1 MPPVSKPYKASLS
14 KTQGR
19 QSFSIIFRHPARK
32 DPNTGKPG
40 RRVRAGLGTKD
51 ESEANQLVTQMN
63 ELLANPDY
71 WTMAAQTTA
80 RERFDARIVDIFFHD
95 IVPQPTDF
103 MAVREQV
110 MPLPSSETSGY
121 RSALL
126 LGTTGAGKTT
136 LLRQVIGTHPVK
148 ERFPSTSTAKTTV
161 ADTEIIVAEGD
172 YQAVVTFMERD
183 EVRDYLEECI
193 SKAVLTAYQGR
204 SDSDVLRSM
213 LQHVDQRM
221 RFNYVLGNGP
231 VAEDDLDDEDE
242 DEDDFNEEPNVNEA
256 ELVPETPESL
266 DLDRTNDLLI
276 RAVQR
281 ARQIATHQGTELKAE
296 LEATDESD
304 QRVVDELFEEELDRL
319 LRQDEEYHAIADELM
334 DEIELRFSALTLGSP
349 RKTKQGWPISW
360 EFSSPDRNS
369 FIKEILRFSSNQA
382 PLFGTLLT
390 PLVNGIRVKGPFIPA
405 WTEGSKQPI
414 VIVDGEGLGHTPDSS
429 SSLSTNL
436 LRRIDMVDAVVLVD
450 NAAQPMQ
457 AAPVAALRSLVRTGN
472 TKKLLMCFTHF
483 DEVKGDN
490 LPTISAKREHV
501 LASAENVMTRLGE
514 DLGPNAERALRARL
528 AEQCFFLGG
537 IDKVL
542 DVNTKRGK
550 RSIEQIK
557 ALLAAIDRVVE
568 RPEPI
573 EARPVYDRMNLAL
586 AIREA
591 ADQFHE
597 TWLPRLGLK
606 YKSGTNKEHWTRV
619 KALSR
624 RLANGW
630 ADQYDNLRP
639 VSDLHKQLGELI
651 YVTIQEPIR
660 WEGDVP
666 DEDSQQQIYDEF
678 SSALTGRLLE
688 LASRRVWTERSDEW
702 QDAFNQSGKGSTF
715 VRAEIIA
722 EEIYDKAAP
731 VPDLTP
737 SPDRNRFLHE
747 VLALVEETCQELNI
761 TLE

>member
-1 MPPVSKPYKASLS
+1 MPVVPKPYKASLS
-14 KTQGR
+14 KSQGR
-19 QSFSIIFRHPARK
+19 QSYSIIFRHPVRK

-51 ESEANQLVTQMN
+51 ENEANQLVSQMN
-63 ELLANPDY
+63 ELLANSDY
-71 WTMAAQTTA
+71 WTIGAQTTA

-103 MAVREQV
+103 IGVREQAL
-110 MPLPSSETSGY
+110 PIPSSYDSDY

-136 LLRQVIGTHPVK
+136 VLRQIIGTHPVK

-161 ADTEIIVAEGD
+161 ADTEIIVSEGD
-172 YQAVVTFMERD
+172 YQSVVTFMERD
-183 EVRDYLEECI
+183 EVRDYMEECI
-193 SKAVLTAYQGR
+193 SKAVLTAYQGK
-204 SDSDVLRSM
+204 SDPDVLRSM

-231 VAEDDLDDEDE
+231 IAEDDLDDEDE
-242 DEDDFNEEPNVNEA
+242 DEDDFDKELYSGESELAPEA
-256 ELVPETPESL
+256 PEDL
-266 DLDRTNDLLI
+266 DLNRTNDLLI
-276 RAVQR
+276 RAVKR
-281 ARQIATHQGTELKAE
+281 AREIATNQGTKLKAE
-296 LEATDESD
+296 LDATDESD

-360 EFSSPDRNS
+360 EFSSPDRNT
-369 FIKEILRFSSNQA
+369 FIKEILRFSSNHA

-390 PLVNGIRVKGPFIPA
+390 PLVNGIRVKGPFFPA
-405 WTEGSKQPI
+405 WAEYSKQPI

-490 LPTISAKREHV
+490 LPTVSAKRDHV
-501 LASAENVMTRLGE
+501 LASAENVLTRLGE

-542 DVNTKRGK
+542 DAKKKRGK
-550 RSIEQIK
+550 RSIEQMN
-557 ALLAAIDRVVE
+557 ALLDAIDKIVE
-568 RPEPI
+568 RPEPV

-591 ADQFHE
+591 ANQFHE
-597 TWLPRLGLK
+597 AWRPRLGLK

-660 WEGDVP
+660 WERDEP
-666 DEDSQQQIYDEF
+666 NEDSQQQIYDEF
-678 SSALTGRLLE
+678 SSTLTGRLLE

-702 QDAFNQSGKGSTF
+702 QEAFNQSGKGSTF

-747 VLALVEETCQELNI
+747 VLALIEETCRELNI

>member
-1 MPPVSKPYKASLS
+1 MPTVSKPYKASLS

-19 QSFSIIFRHPARK
+19 QSYSIIFRHPVRK

-51 ESEANQLVTQMN
+51 ENEANQLVDQMN
-63 ELLANPDY
+63 ELLANSDY
-71 WTMAAQTTA
+71 WTIGAQETA
-80 RERFDARIVDIFFHD
+80 RGRFDTRIVDIFFHD

-103 MAVREQV
+103 MDVREQV
-110 MPLPSSETSGY
+110 IPIPSSDNSDY

-136 LLRQVIGTHPVK
+136 LLRQIIGTHPVK

-172 YQAVVTFMERD
+172 YQSVVTFMERD

-193 SKAVLTAYQGR
+193 SKAVLTAYQGK
-204 SDSDVLRSM
+204 SDSDVLRSL

-231 VAEDDLDDEDE
+231 ISEDDLDDEDE
-242 DEDDFNEEPNVNEA
+242 DEDDFEEDLNSSEPEIAPEA
-256 ELVPETPESL
+256 PDSL

-276 RAVQR
+276 RAVNR
-281 ARQIATHQGTELKAE
+281 AREIAINQGTRLKAE
-296 LEATDESD
+296 LDATEESD

-319 LRQDEEYHAIADELM
+319 LRQDEEYHAITDELM
-334 DEIELRFSALTLGSP
+334 DEIELRFSALHKGSF
-349 RKTKQGWPISW
+349 RKNKQGWPISW
-360 EFSSPDRNS
+360 EFSSSDRNT
-369 FIKEILRFSSNQA
+369 FIKEILRFSSNYA

-390 PLVNGIRVKGPFIPA
+390 PLVNGIRVKGPFFPLWA
-405 WTEGSKQPI
+405 EDSKQPL

-436 LRRIDMVDAVVLVD
+436 LRRIDMVDAVVFVD

-457 AAPVAALRSLVRTGN
+457 AAPVAALRSIVRTGN

-490 LPTISAKREHV
+490 LPTVSAKREHV

-528 AEQCFFLGG
+528 AEHCFFLGG

-542 DVNTKRGK
+542 DPKKKRGK
-550 RSIEQIK
+550 RSIEQLK
-557 ALLAAIDRVVE
+557 ALLTAIDQIVE
-568 RPEPI
+568 RPEPV

-597 TWLPRLGLK
+597 AWLPRLGLK
-606 YKSGTNKEHWTRV
+606 YKSGINKEHWTRV

-630 ADQYDNLRP
+630 ADQYDNLMP

-660 WEGDVP
+660 WIGDEP

-688 LASRRVWTERSDEW
+688 FASRRVWIERSDEW
-702 QDAFNQSGKGSTF
+702 QEAFNQSGKGSTF
-715 VRAEIIA
+715 TRAEIIA
-722 EEIYDKAAP
+722 EDIYDKAAP

-737 SPDRNRFLHE
+737 SPDRNKFLHE
-747 VLALVEETCQELNI
+747 VLALVEEVCRELNI

>member
-1 MPPVSKPYKASLS
+1 MPEVIKPYKASLS
-14 KTQGR
+14 RTQGR
-19 QSFSIIFRHPARK
+19 QSYSIIFRHPVRK

-51 ESEANQLVTQMN
+51 ETEANQLVNQMT
-63 ELLANPDY
+63 ELLSNSDY
-71 WTMAAQTTA
+71 WTMGAKATA
-80 RERFDARIVDIFFHD
+80 RGRFDARIVDIFFHD
-95 IVPQPTDF
+95 MVPQPTNF
-103 MAVREQV
+103 IEVREQAI
-110 MPLPSSETSGY
+110 PIPSSDDSDY

-136 LLRQVIGTHPVK
+136 VLRQVIGTHPVK

-161 ADTEIIVAEGD
+161 ADTEIIVTEGD
-172 YQAVVTFMERD
+172 YQAVITFMERD

-193 SKAVLTAYQGR
+193 SKAVLTAYQGKP
-204 SDSDVLRSM
+204 DSDVLRTL

-231 VAEDDLDDEDE
+231 ISEDDIDDEDE
-242 DEDDFNEEPNVNEA
+242 DEDDIDEELSSGEP
-256 ELVPETPESL
+256 ELTPEAPESF

-276 RAVQR
+276 RAVNW
-281 ARQIATHQGTELKAE
+281 AREITNNQGAKLKTELDV
-296 LEATDESD
+296 TNESD

-319 LRQDEEYHAIADELM
+319 LRQDEEYHAIADVLM
-334 DEIELRFSALTLGSP
+334 DEIELRFSALTSGSP

-360 EFSSPDRNS
+360 EFSSADRNT
-369 FIKEILRFSSNQA
+369 FIKEILRFSSNHA

-390 PLVNGIRVKGPFIPA
+390 PLVNGIRIKGPFSPA
-405 WTEGSKQPI
+405 WAGDSKQPI

-436 LRRIDMVDAVVLVD
+436 LRRIDMVDAVILVD

-457 AAPVAALRSLVRTGN
+457 AAPVAALRSLIRTGN
-472 TKKLLMCFTHF
+472 IKKLLMCFTHF

-490 LPTISAKREHV
+490 LPTVSAKRDHIF
-501 LASAENVMTRLGE
+501 ASAENVMTRLGE

-537 IDKVL
+537 IDKIL
-542 DVNTKRGK
+542 DEKKKRGK

-557 ALLAAIDRVVE
+557 ALLTAVDQIIK
-568 RPEPI
+568 RPQPVA
-573 EARPVYDRMNLAL
+573 ARPVYDRMNLAL

-591 ADQFHE
+591 ADQFHQA
-597 TWLPRLGLK
+597 WLPRLGLK
-606 YKSGTNKEHWTRV
+606 YKSGTNKEHWTRI

-630 ADQYDNLRP
+630 SDQYDNLMP

-660 WEGDVP
+660 WEGDEP
-666 DEDSQQQIYDEF
+666 DEDSKQQTYDDF
-678 SSALTGRLLE
+678 SSTLTGRLLE
-688 LASRRVWTERSDEW
+688 LATRRVWVERSDEW
-702 QDAFNQSGKGSTF
+702 QEAFNQSGEKSTF
-715 VRAEIIA
+715 VRAKIIVK
-722 EEIYDKAAP
+722 EIYYKAAP

-737 SPDRNRFLHE
+737 SPDRNKFLHE
-747 VLALVEETCQELNI
+747 VLALVEANCKEHNI
-761 TLE
+761 RLE

>member
-1 MPPVSKPYKASLS
+1 MPTVSKPYKASLS

-19 QSFSIIFRHPARK
+19 QSYSIIFRHPVRK

-51 ESEANQLVTQMN
+51 ENEANQLVDQMN
-63 ELLANPDY
+63 ELLANSDY
-71 WTMAAQTTA
+71 WTIGAQETA
-80 RERFDARIVDIFFHD
+80 RGRFDTRIVDIFFHD

-103 MAVREQV
+103 MDVREQV
-110 MPLPSSETSGY
+110 IPIPSSDNSDY

-136 LLRQVIGTHPVK
+136 LLRQIIGTHPVK

-172 YQAVVTFMERD
+172 YQSVVTFMERD

-193 SKAVLTAYQGR
+193 SKAVLTAYQGK
-204 SDSDVLRSM
+204 SDSDVLRSL

-231 VAEDDLDDEDE
+231 VSEDDLDDEDE
-242 DEDDFNEEPNVNEA
+242 DEDDFEEDLNSSEPEIAPEA
-256 ELVPETPESL
+256 PDSL

-276 RAVQR
+276 RAVNR
-281 ARQIATHQGTELKAE
+281 AREIAINQGTRLKAE
-296 LEATDESD
+296 LDATEESD

-334 DEIELRFSALTLGSP
+334 DEIELRFSALHKGSF
-349 RKTKQGWPISW
+349 RKNKQGWPISW
-360 EFSSPDRNS
+360 EFSSSDRNT
-369 FIKEILRFSSNQA
+369 FIKEILRFSSNHA

-390 PLVNGIRVKGPFIPA
+390 PLVNGIRVKGPFFPLWA
-405 WTEGSKQPI
+405 EDSKQPL

-457 AAPVAALRSLVRTGN
+457 AAPVAALRSIVRTGN

-490 LPTISAKREHV
+490 LPTVSAKREHV

-528 AEQCFFLGG
+528 AEHCFFLGG

-542 DVNTKRGK
+542 DPKKKRGK
-550 RSIEQIK
+550 RSIEQLK
-557 ALLAAIDRVVE
+557 ALLTAIDQIVE
-568 RPEPI
+568 RPEPV

-597 TWLPRLGLK
+597 AWLPRLGLK
-606 YKSGTNKEHWTRV
+606 YKSGINKEHWTRV

-630 ADQYDNLRP
+630 ADQYDNLMP

-660 WEGDVP
+660 WIGDEP

-688 LASRRVWTERSDEW
+688 FASRRVWIERSDEW
-702 QDAFNQSGKGSTF
+702 QEAFNQSGKGSTF
-715 VRAEIIA
+715 TRAEIIA
-722 EEIYDKAAP
+722 EDIYDKAAP

-737 SPDRNRFLHE
+737 SPDRNKFLHE
-747 VLALVEETCQELNI
+747 VLAIVEEACRELNI